1 MNYQTIIITEEVM
14 RRGDNCRIVA
24 ADSSSTLAYW
34 VIFHAFLS
42 SADFFQN

>member
-1 MNYQTIIITEEVM
+1 MAHHGHEKYLELI
-14 RRGDNCRIVA
+14 
-24 ADSSSTLAYW
+24 AYW

>member
-1 MNYQTIIITEEVM
+1 MIHVLKRVLQDCGLCVYMSCKDLVI
-14 RRGDNCRIVA
+14 
-24 ADSSSTLAYW
+24 AYW